1 MAYVCATPE
10 DYEGKK
16 IGSGQCVEFVREAA
30 SAPQTSLWKKGEKVK
45 GSVTLRKGTAIATF
59 DKDGKYANKVT
70 GNHAAIYL
78 IQDNNGLW
86 VYDQWVSQGAVKK
99 RYIGFRG
106 GKGSPSNDG
115 DAFSVID

>member
-1 MAYVCATPE
+1 M
-10 DYEGKK
+10 
-16 IGSGQCVEFVREAA
+16 
-30 SAPQTSLWKKGEKVK
+30 
-45 GSVTLRKGTAIATF
+45 TLRKGTAIATF

-106 GKGSPSNDG
+106 GKVVRAMTVTRFQLLIECLTAIPG
-115 DAFSVID
+115 